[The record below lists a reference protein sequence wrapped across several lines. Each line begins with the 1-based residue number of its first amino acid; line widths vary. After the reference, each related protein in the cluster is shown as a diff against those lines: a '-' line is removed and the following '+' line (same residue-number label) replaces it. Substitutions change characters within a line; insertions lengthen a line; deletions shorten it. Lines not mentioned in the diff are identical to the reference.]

1 MLVKGLAA
9 AGVAMMGAAALSVI
23 DLGAKR
29 VAQSPPGTAL
39 KVLTPQVAAGSLLTG
54 AVLWSASPL
63 VALVLRRPG

>member
-39 KVLTPQVAAGSLLTG
+39 NP
-54 AVLWSASPL
+54 
-63 VALVLRRPG
+63 